1 MIHFGFSYVGLLYLI
16 MLFVPNGIWAKN
28 KPSDYEKYEKNES
41 KILLAFERAGEVLLC
56 ICALIFSD
64 NNVRPHSLWIG
75 WLILS
80 FLMMV
85 FYELYWIRYF
95 RSSKTM
101 ADMYSSFLIFPV
113 AGASLPVLAFFF
125 LGIYASNIITIV
137 SALIMGI
144 GHIGIHLAHRR
155 EVVSKKKWPKWRII
169 VNVIIFLFLLPS
181 FVLTTAFIGVIAVRN
196 YNGVI
201 CAADLAGGID
211 EAIYVDINGQKQ
223 FITIRGKNEE
233 NPVILYLHG
242 GPGSPDS
249 SVAYKFSEGLLDDYT
264 FVCWDQRGCG
274 RTYLNNDDP
283 QNLTVS
289 FAQALSDVDALVDYL
304 SNRFGRDKVTIIGHS
319 YGSLLGSKYAY
330 DNPSKVAAYIG
341 LGQYVNDKASVTY
354 DYEWS
359 LAKAKEAGDDTSE
372 LEEAYKAY
380 LEDVSIIT
388 STRVSNCTDKY
399 HEETGSYDTLIAAL
413 FSPYFES
420 DDLKWYFSMMDL
432 DDFIAMSSDLVPY
445 LLEVDLRES
454 QASYEVPVLMIS
466 GDNDWNCSFKVMT
479 DYAEQTGSEYKLFEG
494 CGHYVQFDDPE
505 RFAQEVKSFLSNVI
519 GV

>member
-1 MIHFGFSYVGLLYLI
+1 MIHFGFSSVGLLYLI

-28 KPSDYEKYEKNES
+28 KPSDYEQYEKNES
-41 KILLAFERAGEVLLC
+41 KVLLAFERAGEVLLSV
-56 ICALIFSD
+56 CALIFSD
-64 NNVRPHSLWIG
+64 NNIRVGSLWIG

-95 RSSKTM
+95 RSPKTM
-101 ADMYSSFLIFPV
+101 ADMYSTFLIFPV

-137 SALIMGI
+137 SSLIMGI

-155 EVVSKKKWPKWRII
+155 EVIEKKKWPKWRIF
-169 VNVIIFLFLLPS
+169 VNVIVFLFMLPS
-181 FVLTTAFIGVIAVRN
+181 FILTILFTGVIAVRN
-196 YNGVI
+196 YNGVACKI
-201 CAADLAGGID
+201 DLAGGID
-211 EAIYVDINGQKQ
+211 EAEYVDINGQKQ
-223 FITIRGKNEE
+223 FITIRGKSEE

-249 SVAYKFSEGLLDDYT
+249 SVAYTFSEGLLDDYT

-274 RTYLNNDDP
+274 RTYVNNDDP

-289 FAQALSDVDALVDYL
+289 FEQALADVDALVDYL
-304 SNRFGRDKVTIIGHS
+304 TSRFGKDKVIIIGHS

-341 LGQYVNDKASVTY
+341 LGQYVNDMASVTY

-359 LAKAKEAGDDTSE
+359 IAKAKEAGDDTAE
-372 LEEAYKAY
+372 LEEAYKTY
-380 LEDVSIIT
+380 VNDVSMTT
-388 STRVSNCTDKY
+388 STIVSNCTSKY
-399 HEETGSYDTLIAAL
+399 HVNDESSNTLVAAL

-420 DDLKWYFSMMDL
+420 DDLKWYFSMTDL
-432 DDFIAMSSDLVPY
+432 DDFIELSGDLVPY
-445 LLEVDLRES
+445 LLNVDLRES
-454 QASYEVPVLMIS
+454 QPSYEVPVLMIS
-466 GDNDWNCSFKVMT
+466 GGNDWNCSFKVMM
-479 DYAEQTGSEYKLFEG
+479 DYAEQTGAEYRIFDG
-494 CGHYVQFDDPE
+494 CGHYVQFDDPSA
-505 RFAQEVKSFLSNVI
+505 FVSEVKKFLLNVT